1 MGNVYGYIRVSTRDQ
16 NEIRQII
23 AMQEMN
29 VPRCNIYTDKSSGKD
44 FNRPEY
50 KTLLRRLKSDD
61 LIYVKSIDRLGRDYR
76 DVMEQWRII
85 TKVKKADI
93 AVIDMP
99 VLDTRIGKDLMGTF
113 LSDIVLTVL
122 SYVAENERDNIRRR
136 QAEGI
141 AAARA
146 RGVRFGRRPMPV
158 PDEFP
163 GVYTEWSAGKITL
176 TDAAKRC
183 GMARSTFYDK
193 ARRHKENM
201 PGE

>member
-1 MGNVYGYIRVSTRDQ
+1 
-16 NEIRQII
+16 
-23 AMQEMN
+23 
-29 VPRCNIYTDKSSGKD
+29 
-44 FNRPEY
+44 
-50 KTLLRRLKSDD
+50 
-61 LIYVKSIDRLGRDYR
+61 
-76 DVMEQWRII
+76 MEQWRII

-201 PGE
+201 SVK

>member
-76 DVMEQWRII
+76 DVMEQWRLI

-99 VLDTRIGKDLMGTF
+99 IVDTRIGKDLMGTF

-146 RGVRFGRRPMPV
+146 RGVRFGRHPLPV
-158 PDEFP
+158 PDGF
-163 GVYTEWSAGKITL
+163 VSAYMDWSTGKITL

-193 ARRHKENM
+193 ARRHKENT

>member
-1 MGNVYGYIRVSTRDQ
+1 MGNVYGYVRVSTKDQ

-29 VPRCNIYTDKSSGKD
+29 VPGCNIYTDKSSGKD

-50 KTLLRRLKSDD
+50 KTLLRRLKPDD
-61 LIYVKSIDRLGRDYR
+61 LIFVKSIDRLGRDYR

-146 RGVRFGRRPMPV
+146 RGVRFGRRQMPV
-158 PDEFP
+158 PDEFA
-163 GVYTEWSAGKITL
+163 GVYTEWSTGKITL

-193 ARRHKENM
+193 ARRHKENT